1 MMNAINMLHA
11 LNLPGSNTLTIYLQE
26 ERLLKAAEVTIGSA
40 SSKVVSPIMDKME
53 SLPLEWIE
61 GCIKCGIYLLYYSWF
76 YYTLGLF

>member
-1 MMNAINMLHA
+1 MCT
-11 LNLPGSNTLTIYLQE
+11 LNVPVSILLNVYVQR
-26 ERLLKAAEVTIGSA
+26 ERLLKAADVAVGSA